1 MERPLKRPLSLSPE
15 PENES
20 EDDSSHVGLQA
31 ARAQNDLRLKSIFEG
46 IFEKYG
52 RDFTDVGDEID
63 LQTGDI
69 LVNNG
74 HLHTI
79 DEEDNAATI
88 EDWLLEPDTS
98 AECMKEESSRH
109 HHTQRTDDS
118 DSDQHAGRGA
128 VSRLS
133 QMLFVPKKSRQTTD
147 DRTSTT
153 SEAEDDDM
161 SSVDSLLDTAL
172 CVQGTHAREL
182 GTGETVTEKANS
194 LAAEESN
201 QSTVEHNGRL
211 DEAVDPIWRVPEIS
225 PKWTAPTMLNKSI
238 PRPIVT
244 PTRIQSPPGAGS
256 LWALPSQ
263 SRRNTDV
270 VKRRK
275 QKDSPKKRKN
285 DPPKP
290 VARDWS
296 FADTPD
302 GSESDDPLQDHEPSP
317 TPKGAVYIREK
328 RRDPFVESRT
338 KNTCNYCNI
347 SFTEGGYVSH
357 LQAALSDPADNGH
370 DLIHLK
376 KELEMI
382 TQRSGRSIDSPTPG
396 LNPEDTNH
404 ESTPIGTKRA
414 RTIIAPDEARL
425 IIRMKVTQGM
435 KWKDILDHFPQKKLF
450 QLHYWF
456 GRHWNERHV
465 NPPRSSKPWS
475 KAELARLARIKDQ
488 SDLTW
493 PGIRAELPRRSQA
506 EVEFKLLQLWAGGD
520 GGST

>member
-1 MERPLKRPLSLSPE
+1 MERPLKRRLSLSPE
-15 PENES
+15 PESES
-20 EDDSSHVGLQA
+20 EDDSSHVDLQA

-46 IFEKYG
+46 IFKKYG

-63 LQTGDI
+63 IQTGDI

-79 DEEDNAATI
+79 DEEDNAATL
-88 EDWLLEPDTS
+88 EDWLLEPDPS
-98 AECMKEESSRH
+98 AECTEEENSTH
-109 HHTQRTDDS
+109 HHTQRTDNS
-118 DSDQHAGRGA
+118 DSDQHSGHGS

-133 QMLFVPKKSRQTTD
+133 EMLLEPKKSRQTTD
-147 DRTSTT
+147 DKASTT
-153 SEAEDDDM
+153 SEAEDDDT

-194 LAAEESN
+194 RAAEESN
-201 QSTVEHNGRL
+201 QSKVEHNERL

-225 PKWTAPTMLNKSI
+225 PKWTTPTMLNKSI

-244 PTRIQSPPGAGS
+244 TIRTQSPPGAGA

-270 VKRRK
+270 VKRSK

-285 DPPKP
+285 NPPKP
-290 VARDWS
+290 VACDWS

-302 GSESDDPLQDHEPSP
+302 GSESDDPLQNYEPSP
-317 TPKGAVYIREK
+317 TPKSAVYIREK
-328 RRDPFVESRT
+328 RRDPFVASRT
-338 KNTCNYCNI
+338 KNTCNYCKR

-357 LQAALSDPADNGH
+357 LQAVLSDPVDNGH

-382 TQRSGRSIDSPTPG
+382 TQRSGRPIDSTTPG
-396 LNPEDTNH
+396 LKSEDAAH
-404 ESTPIGTKRA
+404 ESSPTGTRR
-414 RTIIAPDEARL
+414 RTVIAPDEARL

-450 QLHYWF
+450 QLHDWF
-456 GRHWNERHV
+456 GRHWNERHA
-465 NPPRSSKPWS
+465 NPPQSSKPWS
-475 KAELARLARIKDQ
+475 KAELGKLARIKDQ

-493 PGIRAELPRRSQA
+493 PGIRAELPGRSQA
-506 EVEFKLLQLWAGGD
+506 EVEFKLLQFWAGGD
-520 GGST
+520 GEST